1 MSVVAERVVAPHGWL
16 RDDVE
21 RIRSVRHL
29 IDPKTRPDRQG
40 ECGFYARR
48 YLRLRLNT
56 ALSCTN
62 LRGLRGLRGT
72 GLTVG
77 VLTGTIIE
85 YRVLA
90 AP

>member
-16 RDDVE
+16 RYDVE

-29 IDPKTRPDRQG
+29 IDPKHGPTDQG

-48 YLRLRLNT
+48 YLGLRLST

-62 LRGLRGLRGT
+62 YGFT
-72 GLTVG
+72 GHG
-77 VLTGTIIE
+77 AYGRRADGGTIVE
-85 YRVLA
+85 
-90 AP
+90 

>member
-16 RDDVE
+16 RYDVE
-21 RIRSVRHL
+21 RIRSVLHL

-48 YLRLRLNT
+48 YLGLRLNT

-62 LRGLRGLRGT
+62 LRGLRGT